1 MYKFCV
7 QKCLHQWSFVCV
19 LNKIG
24 TIIYA
29 KTNIHI
35 YACASNKHGKYLIA
49 TQQTYVSLQGFLKT
63 SSRGLQDELE
73 SEKFLT

>member
-1 MYKFCV
+1 MVICV
-7 QKCLHQWSFVCV
+7 CLKQNWHDYLS
-19 LNKIG
+19 KI
-24 TIIYA
+24 
-29 KTNIHI
+29 NIHI
-35 YACASNKHGKYLIA
+35 YSCASNKYEKYLIA